1 LRVLPANTLVAGR
14 FDKLRTGTPRSYNFG
29 VIVITLALTGDV
41 MLGRLVNDRLKD
53 MQPQEVWGDML
64 PHLAQADLR
73 IVNLECALTTHL
85 QQWTRTE
92 KTFHFRADPEAVRVL
107 QAAHIEACALAN
119 NHILDYEE
127 QGLLDT
133 LRVLDASGIRHAGA
147 GADTAEAAV
156 PAMIEVPGT
165 APCRVALLSYTDN
178 EPDFAATAKRPG
190 TNYLEVS
197 LNEEALKRIANDI
210 AQARAQGADL
220 VVFSNHWGANF
231 VERPSAEFRSF
242 ARRVIELGA
251 DIYHGHS
258 AHICQ
263 GIEIYRGK
271 PILYDT
277 GNFIDD
283 YAVHPQLRNDRSC
296 LFKLM
301 FEQGKLCRIELLP
314 VSLSVAHVALARGKE
329 FEAISAHM
337 EMLCAEFGT
346 RLMHRDEQLVWQAD
360 WLG

>member
-1 LRVLPANTLVAGR
+1 ML
-14 FDKLRTGTPRSYNFG
+14 
-29 VIVITLALTGDV
+29 TLALTGDV
-41 MLGRLVNDRLKD
+41 MLGRLVNDRLTR
-53 MQPQEVWGDML
+53 MQPEQVWGDVL

-73 IVNLECALTTHL
+73 IINLECALTTHL
-85 QQWTRTE
+85 QPWSRTW
-92 KTFHFRADPEAVRVL
+92 KMFHFRADPGAVRVL
-107 QAAHIEACALAN
+107 QIAHIDACTLAN
-119 NHILDYEE
+119 NHTLDHEE
-127 QGLLDT
+127 QGLRDT
-133 LRVLDASGIRHAGA
+133 LHVLDAAGIRHAGA
-147 GADTAEAAV
+147 GVNAEEAAA
-156 PAMIEVPGT
+156 PAMIEARLPEQAGA
-165 APCRVALLSYTDN
+165 APCRVALLSCTDN
-178 EPDFAATAKRPG
+178 EPFFAAGADHPG

-197 LNEEALKRIANDI
+197 LDEATLARIAGSI
-210 AQARAQGADL
+210 ALARAQGADL

-231 VERPSAEFRSF
+231 VERPSSEFRSF

-283 YAVHPQLRNDRSC
+283 YAVHPQLRNDRSF

-301 FEQGKLCRIELLP
+301 FEHGKLCRIELLP
-314 VSLSVAHVALARGKE
+314 VSLSVAHVALARGEE
-329 FEAISAHM
+329 FEAIGAHM

-346 RLMHRDEQLVWQAD
+346 RLMRRDDRLVYEA
-360 WLG
+360 

>member
-1 LRVLPANTLVAGR
+1 ML
-14 FDKLRTGTPRSYNFG
+14 
-29 VIVITLALTGDV
+29 TLAFTGDV
-41 MLGRLVNDRLKD
+41 MLGRLVNETLQT
-53 MQPQEVWGDML
+53 MQPEEVWGDVL

-85 QQWTRTE
+85 QPWSRTD
-92 KTFHFRADPEAVRVL
+92 KMFHFRADPEAVRVL
-107 QAAHIEACALAN
+107 QAAHIDACALAN

-127 QGLLDT
+127 QGLRDT
-133 LRVLDASGIRHAGA
+133 LHILDATGIRHAGA
-147 GADTAEAAV
+147 GANAAEAAT
-156 PAMIEVPGT
+156 PAILEAHGDS
-165 APCRVALLSYTDN
+165 PCRVALLSYTDN
-178 EPDFAATAKRPG
+178 EPDFAATFEYSG

-197 LNEEALKRIANDI
+197 LHAETLTRIAENI

-231 VERPSAEFRSF
+231 VERPSPEFRSF
-242 ARRVIELGA
+242 AKRVIELGA

-263 GIEIYRGK
+263 GIEIYQGK

-283 YAVHPQLRNDRSC
+283 YAVHPRLRNDRSC

-301 FEQGKLCRIELLP
+301 FKKGKLCRIELLP
-314 VSLSVAHVALARGKE
+314 VSLSVARVALASGKE
-329 FEAISAHM
+329 FEAICARM

-346 RLMHRDEQLVWQAD
+346 KLMRTDGRLVWQAD
-360 WLG
+360 K

>member
-1 LRVLPANTLVAGR
+1 MPANSLVAGIA
-14 FDKLRTGTPRSYNFG
+14 RSYNCEIIMF
-29 VIVITLALTGDV
+29 ILALTGDV
-41 MLGRLVNDRLKD
+41 MLGRLVNDRLRA
-53 MQPQEVWGDML
+53 MQPEVVWGDVL

-73 IVNLECALTTHL
+73 IVNLECALTTNL

-92 KTFHFRADPEAVRVL
+92 KMFHFRADPEAVRVL
-107 QAAHIEACALAN
+107 QGARIDACALAN
-119 NHILDYEE
+119 NHILDYQE

-147 GADTAEAAV
+147 GVNAEEAAV
-156 PAMIEVPGT
+156 PAIIAVQG
-165 APCRVALLSYTDN
+165 ASPCRVALLSFTDN
-178 EPDFAATAKRPG
+178 EPDFAATAKHPG
-190 TNYLEVS
+190 TNYLEIS
-197 LNEEALKRIANDI
+197 LDEATLTRIANNI

-263 GIEIYRGK
+263 GIEIYQGK
-271 PILYDT
+271 TILYDT

-283 YAVHPQLRNDRSC
+283 YAIHPLLRNDRSC

-301 FEQGKLCRIELLP
+301 FEHGKLLRIELLP
-314 VSLSVAHVALARGKE
+314 VSLNVARVALARGKE
-329 FEAISAHM
+329 LDAICARM

-346 RLMHRDEQLVWQAD
+346 RLLRRNDRLICET
-360 WLG
+360 

>member
-1 LRVLPANTLVAGR
+1 
-14 FDKLRTGTPRSYNFG
+14 
-29 VIVITLALTGDV
+29 

-53 MQPQEVWGDML
+53 MQAEDVWGDVL

-85 QQWTRTE
+85 QLWKRTR
-92 KTFHFRADPEAVRVL
+92 KMFHFRADPEAVRVL
-107 QAAHIEACALAN
+107 QVAHIEASSLAN
-119 NHILDYEE
+119 NHTLDYEE

-133 LRVLDASGIRHAGA
+133 LRILDASGIRHAGA
-147 GADTAEAAV
+147 GANIEKAAA
-156 PAMIEVPGT
+156 PAIIEIQG
-165 APCRVALLSYTDN
+165 ASPCRVALLSFTDN

-197 LNEEALKRIANDI
+197 LQQETLTRIANSI

-220 VVFSNHWGANF
+220 VVFSNHWGANY
-231 VERPSAEFRSF
+231 VQRPSPEFRSF

-263 GIEIYRGK
+263 GIEIYQGK

-283 YAVHPQLRNDRSC
+283 YAVHPLLRNDRSC

-301 FEQGKLCRIELLP
+301 FEQRKLSRIELLP
-314 VSLSVAHVALARGKE
+314 VSLSVAHVALARGEE
-329 FEAISAHM
+329 FDAISGHM

-346 RLMHRDEQLVWQAD
+346 KLFHQNDRLVWQV
-360 WLG
+360 

>member
-1 LRVLPANTLVAGR
+1 ML
-14 FDKLRTGTPRSYNFG
+14 
-29 VIVITLALTGDV
+29 TLAFTGDV
-41 MLGRLVNDRLKD
+41 MLGRLVNERLHT
-53 MQPQEVWGDML
+53 MQPEEVWGDVL

-73 IVNLECALTTHL
+73 FVNLECALTTHL
-85 QQWTRTE
+85 QPWTRTW
-92 KTFHFRADPEAVRVL
+92 KMFHFRADPEAVRVL
-107 QAAHIEACALAN
+107 QAAHIDACTLAN

-127 QGLLDT
+127 RGLRDT
-133 LRVLDASGIRHAGA
+133 LRILNAAGICHAGA
-147 GADTAEAAV
+147 GANTEEAAA
-156 PAMIEVPGT
+156 PAMLEAKLSEESGT
-165 APCRVALLSYTDN
+165 SPCRVALLSFTDN
-178 EPDFAATAKRPG
+178 EPDFAAGSEHPG

-197 LNEEALKRIANDI
+197 LQQETLTRVADSI

-296 LFKLM
+296 LFTVM
-301 FEQGKLCRIELLP
+301 FEHGKLCRIELLP
-314 VSLSVAHVALARGKE
+314 VSLSVAHVALARGEE
-329 FEAISAHM
+329 FDAIRAHM
-337 EMLCAEFGT
+337 EMLCAELGT
-346 RLMHRDEQLVWQAD
+346 RIMRSDDRLVYEA
-360 WLG
+360 